1 MSYGTDIY
9 LIDGDFMIG
18 ANGDLLILDEK
29 KTLIQD
35 VINRLKTVKGSYEI
49 HPDYGSNIHRYVRAL
64 GDDETVL
71 SLINE
76 IEEELLKDPRIW
88 EVDVQIAERTLKTL
102 KLIIEVKPLEESP
115 FNLVLSLEE
124 PQKINLAVEVREV

>member
-1 MSYGTDIY
+1 MGYGTDIY

-49 HPDYGSNIHRYVRAL
+49 HPDYGSNIRRYTRAL
-64 GDDETVL
+64 GDDETIL
-71 SLINE
+71 SLVNE
-76 IEEELLKDPRIW
+76 IEEELLKDSRIW
-88 EVDVQIAERTLKTL
+88 EVEVRIVQRTLKTL
-102 KLIIEVKPLEESP
+102 KLVIEIKPLEESP

-124 PQKINLAVEVREV
+124 PEKINLAVEVKEL

>member
-9 LIDGDFMIG
+9 LIDGDFTIG

-35 VINRLKTVKGSYEI
+35 IINRLKTVKGSYEI
-49 HPDYGSNIHRYVRAL
+49 HPDYGSNIHRYTRAL
-64 GDDETVL
+64 GNDETVL

>member
-1 MSYGTDIY
+1 
-9 LIDGDFMIG
+9 MIS

-49 HPDYGSNIHRYVRAL
+49 HPDYGSNIHRYVRAS
-64 GDDETVL
+64 GNHETVL

-88 EVDVQIAERTLKTL
+88 EVDVQIVQRTLKGL
-102 KLIIEVKPLEESP
+102 KLLIEVKPIEESP

-124 PQKINLAVEVREV
+124 SEKINLAVEVREL